1 MFFQS
6 NRFSKKLSQRSL
18 LIGLAIGL
26 LVSSGNKAFSKNGFL
41 DYGASDVSQKSDS
54 QSLQS
59 SKSQRG
65 SNSSGNNSTSQSS
78 QVSGPQNSA
87 SQAGQNGSSNSFPSK
102 SSQSSSTWS
111 FANINS
117 WFNPGSAQIGQGAS
131 MAGQAAQ
138 IGTTWTGSFVDNLN
152 RWYNQD
158 APHLGLE
165 ARSESTTTQSG
176 SDQGETYGPTMQPGM
191 TDSGMSPSVQ
201 GQKPETV
208 AQQTNASQTPPQLP
222 HHNLMTEYK
231 GPGGVGVV
239 GEWGPPSRL
248 PYISVQL
255 LDNTHLSAPAN
266 PAMPIGLPG
275 WITNGASN
283 TSNTVNLA
291 IQGNAAYQGAQEQN
305 NPSMHTSQ
313 AQLQA
318 KMQQTA
324 NSTGD
329 SAQAQFGSN
338 TQTVQS
344 MLINVANE
352 GAATATSA
360 NAQQKTLSQAVWM
373 VQQMWKSVFVPMAI
387 LFLLPGAVLT
397 QAKAI
402 ANTGNPIMDLA
413 IGGMANPLDGIL
425 RSLVALFLIPATQLI
440 VSYSIDVGNS
450 LTNEVTQF
458 IQADQINGWAGSLF
472 HPNGQQ
478 TPKQFQDSQNQES
491 GAQATFRA
499 GFGAISGLL
508 NYALMVLCA
517 YQVVMVS
524 YLFLLGPICAAFL
537 AWPSGVG
544 TLFRTVFSSWLE
556 GLFNLVLWRFW
567 WCVIL
572 LCMSTRIHWLMEMGQ
587 YDPKSPWE
595 PIVFLAFTVMLTYV
609 PFMAL
614 DFRPGDMVDSLL
626 KATSSNGGSGSASRT
641 A

>member
-1 MFFQS
+1 
-6 NRFSKKLSQRSL
+6 
-18 LIGLAIGL
+18 
-26 LVSSGNKAFSKNGFL
+26 
-41 DYGASDVSQKSDS
+41 
-54 QSLQS
+54 
-59 SKSQRG
+59 
-65 SNSSGNNSTSQSS
+65 
-78 QVSGPQNSA
+78 
-87 SQAGQNGSSNSFPSK
+87 
-102 SSQSSSTWS
+102 
-111 FANINS
+111 
-117 WFNPGSAQIGQGAS
+117 
-131 MAGQAAQ
+131 
-138 IGTTWTGSFVDNLN
+138 
-152 RWYNQD
+152 
-158 APHLGLE
+158 
-165 ARSESTTTQSG
+165 
-176 SDQGETYGPTMQPGM
+176 
-191 TDSGMSPSVQ
+191 
-201 GQKPETV
+201 
-208 AQQTNASQTPPQLP
+208 
-222 HHNLMTEYK
+222 
-231 GPGGVGVV
+231 
-239 GEWGPPSRL
+239 
-248 PYISVQL
+248 
-255 LDNTHLSAPAN
+255 
-266 PAMPIGLPG
+266 
-275 WITNGASN
+275 
-283 TSNTVNLA
+283 
-291 IQGNAAYQGAQEQN
+291 
-305 NPSMHTSQ
+305 
-313 AQLQA
+313 
-318 KMQQTA
+318 
-324 NSTGD
+324 
-329 SAQAQFGSN
+329 
-338 TQTVQS
+338 
-344 MLINVANE
+344 
-352 GAATATSA
+352 
-360 NAQQKTLSQAVWM
+360 
-373 VQQMWKSVFVPMAI
+373 MWKSVFVPMAI